1 MALAASC
8 PRCTTPLEGDGAEST
23 CAQHGSVV
31 PLWRSATSDYS
42 TFTEVVRRAAELP
55 TYLPWPMSP
64 GWSIADFGC
73 VAGGDG
79 PALATVTTTIG
90 ASALDGEV
98 EVTVVSE
105 EPGVGLGSR
114 VAGTATAEPGDAVG
128 QGAASIRVR
137 VDARPVPMWVL
148 PSSDDDVLLA
158 RAAFVGEAG
167 GAVALAGW
175 CGRPRRR
182 CCCATTG
189 CSRTASGFGPEAIGI
204 ALRGLADVV
213 RRWPATGP

>member
-1 MALAASC
+1 VALAYSC
-8 PRCTTPLEGDGAEST
+8 PRCTTPLEGDGAGFT
-23 CAQHGSVV
+23 CARHGSVV
-31 PLWRSATSDYS
+31 PLWRSATSDYT
-42 TFTEVVRRAAELP
+42 TFGEVVTRAHGLP

-73 VAGGDG
+73 VAAEKG

-98 EVTVVSE
+98 EVTVVTE

-114 VAGTATAEPGDAVG
+114 VAGAATADPGDAVG

-137 VDARPVPMWVL
+137 VDAHPVPMWVL
-148 PSSDDDVLLA
+148 PSSDDDDLLA

-167 GAVALAGW
+167 GRWLWLVMRPASAALLLRDDWLLAD
-175 CGRPRRR
+175 
-182 CCCATTG
+182 
-189 CSRTASGFGPEAIGI
+189 ASGFGPEAIDMPFG
-204 ALRGLADVV
+204 GPP
-213 RRWPATGP
+213 PAW

>member
-1 MALAASC
+1 MTLAASC
-8 PRCTTPLEGDGAEST
+8 PRCTTPLEGDGAEFT

-31 PLWRSATSDYS
+31 PLWRSATSDYT

-114 VAGTATAEPGDAVG
+114 VAGTETAEPGDAVG

-148 PSSDDDVLLA
+148 PSSDDDDLLA

-167 GAVALAGW
+167 GRWLWLVMRPASAALLLRDDWLLAD
-175 CGRPRRR
+175 
-182 CCCATTG
+182 
-189 CSRTASGFGPEAIGI
+189 ASGFGPEAIEMPFG
-204 ALRGLADVV
+204 
-213 RRWPATGP
+213 GPPPTW

>member
-8 PRCTTPLEGDGAEST
+8 PRCTTPLEGDGAEFT

-31 PLWRSATSDYS
+31 PLWRSATSDYT

-90 ASALDGEV
+90 TSALDGEV

-137 VDARPVPMWVL
+137 VDAHAVPMWVL
-148 PSSDDDVLLA
+148 PSSDDDDLLA

-167 GAVALAGW
+167 GRWLWLVMRPASAALLLRDDWLLAD
-175 CGRPRRR
+175 
-182 CCCATTG
+182 
-189 CSRTASGFGPEAIGI
+189 ASGFGPEAIEMPFG
-204 ALRGLADVV
+204 
-213 RRWPATGP
+213 GPPPTW

>member
-8 PRCTTPLEGDGAEST
+8 PRCTTPLEGDGAEFT

-31 PLWRSATSDYS
+31 PLWRSATSDYT

-90 ASALDGEV
+90 ASALDGDV

-114 VAGTATAEPGDAVG
+114 VAGTETAEPGDAVG

-137 VDARPVPMWVL
+137 VDAHAVPMWVL
-148 PSSDDDVLLA
+148 PSSDDDDLLA

-167 GAVALAGW
+167 GRWLWLVMRPASAALLLRDDWLLAD
-175 CGRPRRR
+175 
-182 CCCATTG
+182 
-189 CSRTASGFGPEAIGI
+189 ASGFGPEAIEMPFG
-204 ALRGLADVV
+204 
-213 RRWPATGP
+213 GPPPTW

>member
-8 PRCTTPLEGDGAEST
+8 PRCTTPLEGDGAEFT

-31 PLWRSATSDYS
+31 PLWRSATSDYT
-42 TFTEVVRRAAELP
+42 TFAEVVRRAAELP
-55 TYLPWPMSP
+55 TLPAL
-64 GWSIADFGC
+64 ADEPRLVDRRLRLRG
-73 VAGGDG
+73 GGDG

-98 EVTVVSE
+98 EVTVVTE

-137 VDARPVPMWVL
+137 VDAHPVPMWVL
-148 PSSDDDVLLA
+148 PSSDDDDLLA

-167 GAVALAGW
+167 GRWLWLVMRPASAALLLRDDWLLAD
-175 CGRPRRR
+175 
-182 CCCATTG
+182 
-189 CSRTASGFGPEAIGI
+189 ASGFGPEAIEMPFG
-204 ALRGLADVV
+204 
-213 RRWPATGP
+213 GPPPTW

>member
-8 PRCTTPLEGDGAEST
+8 PRCTTPLEGDGAEFT

-31 PLWRSATSDYS
+31 PLWRSATSDYT

-114 VAGTATAEPGDAVG
+114 VAGTETAEPGDAVG

-148 PSSDDDVLLA
+148 PSSDDDDLLA

-167 GAVALAGW
+167 GRWLWLVMRPASAALL
-175 CGRPRRR
+175 
-182 CCCATTG
+182 
-189 CSRTASGFGPEAIGI
+189 
-204 ALRGLADVV
+204 LRDD
-213 RRWPATGP
+213 

>member
-8 PRCTTPLEGDGAEST
+8 PRCTTPLEGDGAEFT

-31 PLWRSATSDYS
+31 PLWRSATSDYT

-114 VAGTATAEPGDAVG
+114 VAGTETAEPGDAVG

-137 VDARPVPMWVL
+137 VDAHAVPMWVL
-148 PSSDDDVLLA
+148 PSSDDDDLLA

-167 GAVALAGW
+167 GRWLWLVMRPASAALLLRDDWLLAD
-175 CGRPRRR
+175 
-182 CCCATTG
+182 
-189 CSRTASGFGPEAIGI
+189 ASGFGPEAIEMPFG
-204 ALRGLADVV
+204 
-213 RRWPATGP
+213 GPPPTW